1 MATLIVM
8 PAPLRRRARATPR
21 ASCSSMHDGP
31 VGPLGAFACADQR
44 VDVGESVTRLDER
57 HAVPLERLLDEQCA
71 AETLVECA
79 RALVAGD
86 DPDDQSVRAVRL
98 LRAGNGR

>member
-8 PAPLRRRARATPR
+8 PAPRSRRARVAPP
-21 ASCSSMHDGP
+21 ASCSMHRGP
-31 VGPLGAFACADQR
+31 AGPPGAFARGDQR
-44 VDVGESVTRLDER
+44 VDVGESVPGLDER
-57 HAVPLERLLDEQCA
+57 HAVPLERLLDEKGT
-71 AETLVECA
+71 AEALVECA

-98 LRAGNGR
+98 LRAGDRR